1 MTQTVSSRAHDI
13 LGVQR
18 KPLDAIFA
26 PKSVAVIGATAKADS
41 VGRTILWNLIS
52 NPFGGTVYPVN
63 PKYSSVL
70 GIRAYPSVS
79 AIPEQV
85 DLAVIVTPSTS
96 VPALMQEC
104 ADAGVRGAI
113 IISAGFKETGPEGV
127 ELERQ
132 VMEIARKANMR
143 IIGPNCLGVMS
154 PVSGLNATFAKGMAR
169 RGNVGFISQSGALL
183 TAILDWSWRQ
193 NVGFSAFVSVG
204 SMLDVGWGDLIDY
217 LGNDPNTQSI
227 VIYMETIGDARAF
240 ISAAREVVFTKPI
253 IIIKPGRTADA
264 AKAAASHT
272 GSLTGSDEVLE
283 AAFRRCGVLRV
294 EQISDLFDLA
304 EVLAKQ
310 PRPRGPRLT
319 LITNAGGPGVLA
331 TDALITNGG
340 ELAKLSPETI
350 EALNKILPA
359 HWSHNNPIDILGD
372 ASAQR
377 YADTLDIIA
386 KDPDSDGALII
397 LTPQDM
403 TNATQTAEEIKSRF
417 ARPATSGVGK
427 PVLASWMGGQT
438 ITEGEHLLNEAN
450 IPTFAYPD
458 TAARIFSY
466 MWLYSRRIKFL
477 YETPEF
483 IADVEGQEP
492 PRVVAERILEQVRK
506 RGRTI
511 LTEYE
516 SKQIFAAYGIPTVPT
531 HLADKESE
539 AIRIANELG
548 YPVVL
553 KINSET
559 ITHKVD
565 VGGVKLNLRDE
576 KAVRQAFRD
585 IKKSVTEKVGATHF
599 QGVTVQPMADLN
611 GYEIIIGSSID
622 PQFGPVMLFGSGG
635 SLVEVYK
642 DSALGLPP
650 MNSTLAKR
658 MMERTKIYKALQ
670 GVRGR
675 ESVNMAELEAIVV
688 RFSQLVVEQPW
699 IKEIDI
705 NPLLAS
711 EDRLLA
717 LDGRILL
724 HPLNT
729 KPEDL
734 PRPAVRPYPSQYV
747 GQWTTKRGEKVTI
760 RPIRPDDEPLMA
772 KFHETLSDES
782 VYMRYFR
789 SLKLDMRVAHERLTR
804 ICFIDYDREMALVAE
819 HVHPETEERMIMA
832 VGRLSKQPNTNEA
845 EFALLVSD
853 ECQGHG
859 LGKELLQRLI
869 QVGKDEQ
876 LDRIVGYVLPEN
888 SAMKAI
894 SQKLGF
900 AMKLNM
906 GVVEAG
912 LQLN

>member
-1 MTQTVSSRAHDI
+1 MNQTASSRAHDI

-26 PKSVAVIGATAKADS
+26 PKSVAVIGATAKAGS

-70 GIRAYPSVS
+70 GIRAYPSV
-79 AIPEQV
+79 AAVLEPV
-85 DLAVIVTPSTS
+85 DLAVLVTPASS
-96 VPALMQEC
+96 IPALMQEC

-132 VMEIARKANMR
+132 VLEIARQAQMR
-143 IIGPNCLGVMS
+143 VIGPNCLGVMS
-154 PVSGLNATFAKGMAR
+154 PVSGLNATFARGMVR

-183 TAILDWSWRQ
+183 TAILDWSLPQ

-240 ISAAREVVFTKPI
+240 MSAAREVVFTKPV

-294 EQISDLFDLA
+294 DEISDLFDLA
-304 EVLAKQ
+304 EVLSKQ

-319 LITNAGGPGVLA
+319 LITNAGGPAVLA
-331 TDALITNGG
+331 TDSLILNGG
-340 ELAKLSPETI
+340 ELAAISAETMA
-350 EALNKILPA
+350 ALDQILPA
-359 HWSHNNPIDILGD
+359 PWSHNNPVDILGD
-372 ASAQR
+372 AGPQR
-377 YADTLDIIA
+377 YADTLDIVA
-386 KDPDSDGALII
+386 KDPESDGALII

-403 TNATQTAEEIKSRF
+403 TDATQTAQEIKARYG
-417 ARPATSGVGK
+417 RPAATGVGK
-427 PVLASWMGGQT
+427 PVLASWMGGHS
-438 ITEGEHLLNEAN
+438 IAEGERILNEAN

-458 TAARIFSY
+458 TAARIFAY
-466 MWLYSRRIKFL
+466 MWLYSRRMKFL

-483 IADVEGQEP
+483 IAEAEGQVS
-492 PRVVAERILEQVRK
+492 PRVVAEQIIEQVRQ
-506 RGRTI
+506 RGRTL

-516 SKQIFAAYGIPTVPT
+516 AKQIFAAYGIPTVPT
-531 HLADKESE
+531 FLAANERE
-539 AIRIANELG
+539 AIHRAEEIG

-565 VGGVKLNLRDE
+565 VGGVQLNLIDE
-576 KAVRQAFRD
+576 KAVRQAFRT
-585 IKKSVTEKVGATHF
+585 IKKNVIAKAGRSHF
-599 QGVTVQPMADLN
+599 QGVTVQPMAKLD
-611 GYEIIIGSSID
+611 GYELIIGSSLD
-622 PQFGPVMLFGSGG
+622 PQFGPVLLFGSGG

-642 DSALGLPP
+642 DSSLGLPP
-650 MNSTLAKR
+650 MNSTLARR
-658 MMERTKIYKALQ
+658 MMERTKIYHALQ

-675 ESVNMAELEAIVV
+675 GAVNMAQLEAIIV

-699 IKEIDI
+699 IQEIDI

-711 EDRLLA
+711 ESQLLA

-729 KPEDL
+729 KLEEI

-747 GQWTTKRGEKVTI
+747 SQWVTKQGESVTI
-760 RPIRPDDEPLMA
+760 RPIRPDDEPLVA

-819 HVHPETEERMIMA
+819 YKDETTGERLIMA
-832 VGRLSKQPNTNEA
+832 IGRLSKQPYANEA
-845 EFALLVSD
+845 EFALLVND
-853 ECQGHG
+853 QYQGRG

-869 QVGKDEQ
+869 QVGQDEHMS
-876 LDRIVGYVLPEN
+876 RIVGFVLPEN

-894 SQKLGF
+894 AQKLGF
-900 AMKLNM
+900 QMHLSQ
-906 GVVEAG
+906 GVVEASRP
-912 LQLN
+912 L